1 MYAYIATYIFHY
13 LHAYGITVAQAY
25 TKLNC
30 NNYTDSIACYTL
42 YYKAIKM
49 LRIARMALL
58 QWQWCTVVIATILP
72 FNTFQ
77 WFL

>member
-1 MYAYIATYIFHY
+1 MYAYVATYIFHY

-49 LRIARMALL
+49 LRIAQMGLLALA
-58 QWQWCTVVIATILP
+58 VVYSGHSYNFAI
-72 FNTFQ
+72 
-77 WFL
+77 